1 MVEERRLQGR
11 DQPFQRITRQGGLGK
26 KVKIAENVRLIGT
39 SNGKQ
44 VGIKVAVRRGMG
56 GRQIGSFGDA
66 QCFSW
71 LLCINL
77 NVERL
82 YLRSG
87 VNNIR

>member
-56 GRQIGSFGDA
+56 GKTDLEFRGRAVFFLAAAYLS
-66 QCFSW
+66 QCGEALFA
-71 LLCINL
+71 
-77 NVERL
+77 
-82 YLRSG
+82 
-87 VNNIR
+87 IRGK